1 MIRSRVYQGLI
12 KKPLFL
18 GGEFIPILFNA
29 MAGFIVLLLFRNIL
43 SAIVTVIV
51 LVVNHSI
58 INYINAGE
66 PQFFEMFKI
75 FLFQKKYYP
84 ARSNIFSVH
93 GKKWRR
99 N

>member
-18 GGEFIPILFNA
+18 GGEFMPILFNA
-29 MAGFIVLLLFRNIL
+29 MAGFIVLLIFRNIL

-51 LVVNHSI
+51 LVINHYL
-58 INYINAGE
+58 INYVNARE

-75 FLFQKKYYP
+75 FLKQKKFYP
-84 ARSNIFSVH
+84 ARSNIFSSY
-93 GKKWRR
+93 GKKWRH

>member
-18 GGEFIPILFNA
+18 GGEFMPILYNA

-51 LVVNHSI
+51 LVANHYI
-58 INYINAGE
+58 INYINARE

-75 FLFQKKYYP
+75 FRKQKKYYP
-84 ARSNIFSVH
+84 ARSNIFSAY

>member
-18 GGEFIPILFNA
+18 GGEFMPIILNA
-29 MAGFIVLLLFRNIL
+29 MAGFMVLLIFRNIL
-43 SAIVTVIV
+43 SAIVTIII
-51 LVVNHSI
+51 LVVNHKLISHI
-58 INYINAGE
+58 DSKE

-75 FLFQKKYYP
+75 FLTQKKYYP
-84 ARSNIFSVH
+84 ARSNIFSIY
-93 GKKWRR
+93 GKKWR

>member
-18 GGEFIPILFNA
+18 GGEFMPIILNA
-29 MAGFIVLLLFRNIL
+29 MAGFMVLLIFRNIL
-43 SAIVTVIV
+43 SAIVTIII
-51 LVVNHSI
+51 LVVNHKLIGHIDSK
-58 INYINAGE
+58 E

-75 FLFQKKYYP
+75 FLTQKKYYP
-84 ARSNIFSVH
+84 ARSNIFSIY
-93 GKKWRR
+93 GKKWR